1 MRPAEPALLGSGQT
15 GGMGGVLIGF
25 GIIGVVIL
33 VGYVVGRID
42 LLGPQGHRA
51 LSQLVFFVLTPCLL
65 FVTISKADVAVL
77 FSPILV
83 VSTAAALVA
92 ALISVVILRL
102 VLHRSAAETTMGTM
116 AGAYVN
122 ANNIGLPVAVY
133 VLGSATFV
141 APVLL
146 FQLLVLTPVV
156 LTIMDV
162 TTNRGSGASRWR
174 TVTRPFTNP
183 LLIASLVGVLCS
195 VFGVAIP
202 DDVREPFALIGAAA
216 VPVVLIS
223 FGMSLHGQKPLQPGT
238 ARVDVLVESA
248 LKVVV
253 MPVVAWLLG
262 AFVFDF
268 SHEQLF
274 VVVVLAGLPSA
285 QNAFNYA
292 QRYQVG
298 VAVARDTV
306 LITTVAA
313 VPALVAVAALLK

>member
-1 MRPAEPALLGSGQT
+1 
-15 GGMGGVLIGF
+15 MGGVLIGF

-33 VGYVVGRID
+33 IGYVVGRID
-42 LLGPQGHRA
+42 LLGPQGHRV

-65 FVTISKADVAVL
+65 FVNISKADVHVL

-83 VSTAAALVA
+83 VSTIAALAA
-92 ALISVVILRL
+92 ALISVVVLRL
-102 VLHRSAAETTMGTM
+102 VLRRSVAETTMGTM

-133 VLGSATFV
+133 VLGSATYV

-146 FQLLVLTPVV
+146 FQLIVLTPVV

-162 TTNRGSGASRWR
+162 TTHRGSGASRWR
-174 TVTRPFTNP
+174 TISRPFTNP
-183 LLIASLVGVLCS
+183 LLIASLLGVLCS
-195 VFGVAIP
+195 VFGVRIP
-202 DDVREPFALIGAAA
+202 ADVLEPFSLIGAAA

-223 FGMSLHGQKPLQPGT
+223 FGMSLHGQRPLRAGT
-238 ARVDVLVESA
+238 ARVDVILESL

-253 MPVVAWLLG
+253 MPVVAWVFG
-262 AFVFDF
+262 AFVFHF
-268 SHEQLF
+268 SHEELF
-274 VVVVLAGLPSA
+274 VTVVLAGLPSA

-298 VAVARDTV
+298 VVVARDTV
-306 LITTVAA
+306 LLTTIAA
-313 VPALVAVAALLK
+313 VPVLVVVAALLK

>member
-1 MRPAEPALLGSGQT
+1 
-15 GGMGGVLIGF
+15 MGGVLIGF
-25 GIIGVVIL
+25 GIIGAVIL
-33 VGYVVGRID
+33 VGYIVGRID
-42 LLGPQGHRA
+42 LLGVTGHRV

-65 FVTISKADVAVL
+65 FVNISKADVQVL

-92 ALISVVILRL
+92 ASISVVVLRL
-102 VLHRSAAETTMGTM
+102 VLNRTVAETTMGTM

-162 TTNRGSGASRWR
+162 TTNRGAGVSRFR
-174 TVTRPFTNP
+174 TITRPFTNP
-183 LLIASLVGVLCS
+183 LLIASLLGVLCS
-195 VFGVAIP
+195 VFGVTIP
-202 DDVREPFALIGAAA
+202 KDVLEPFSLIGAAA

-223 FGMSLHGQKPLQPGT
+223 FGMSLHGQRPLQKGS
-238 ARVDVLVESA
+238 ARVEVVLESA
-248 LKVVV
+248 LKTIV

-268 SHEQLF
+268 SHEELF

-292 QRYQVG
+292 QRYEVG
-298 VAVARDTV
+298 VVVARDTV
-306 LITTVAA
+306 LITTIAA
-313 VPALVAVAALLK
+313 VPVLVVVAALLK